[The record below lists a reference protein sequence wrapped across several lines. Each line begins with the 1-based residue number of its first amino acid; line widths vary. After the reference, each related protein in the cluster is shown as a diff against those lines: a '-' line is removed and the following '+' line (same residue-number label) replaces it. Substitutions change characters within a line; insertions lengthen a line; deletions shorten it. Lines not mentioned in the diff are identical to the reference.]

1 MSVVCDNL
9 PGSAEDEVK
18 GVSTDEEDFAVRPP
32 PRITSSGIFIFSQV
46 YLSFDKSFVK
56 ENRRRSM

>member
-18 GVSTDEEDFAVRPP
+18 GVSTDEEDVTVRPP
-32 PRITSSGIFIFSQV
+32 PRITSSGIFSFLGYIFLNSR
-46 YLSFDKSFVK
+46 KGICTIFV
-56 ENRRRSM
+56 